1 MTETKTADKPLENL
15 KPRRGMLV
23 LLADTPGIWQIL
35 DPAPAIKGQRPP
47 GTWWLTP
54 WDDEAREA
62 APDKVLGRYREATY
76 KTMKPAS
83 TAGVRNG

>member
-1 MTETKTADKPLENL
+1 MTAQAAGVPLENL

-23 LLADTPGIWQIL
+23 LLADVRGIWQIL
-35 DPAPAIKGQRPP
+35 DPAPAVKGVRPP

-54 WDDEAREA
+54 WDDEAREV
-62 APDKVLGRYREATY
+62 PKHPVLGSYREATY

-83 TAGVRNG
+83 TAGVRNA